1 MSSTDGSLYEVLTR
15 LSEDSHA
22 SENERELARR
32 AIRSRFGDISHLSD
46 DSSSLNDLRVADR
59 FVFSS
64 GSSRLQDAKLF
75 SFARLVSS
83 VIPVFIVIES
93 DESLTIRGDY
103 RYVDVAFNMWSLAER
118 ASEYFSD
125 EDRAYAAFRGVLQ
138 ELVRSQ
144 RGELVPHE
152 LIDRVRDVLESDA
165 EPMRGTPMKVG
176 RRAVNSARS
185 VIDDATRRSFYK

>member
-15 LSEDSHA
+15 LSEDPHA

-32 AIRSRFGDISHLSD
+32 AIRSRFGDVSRLLD
-46 DSSSLNDLRVADR
+46 GSSSLNDLKVADR
-59 FVFSS
+59 FIFSS

-75 SFARLVSS
+75 SFARIVSS
-83 VIPVFIVIES
+83 VIPVFVIIES
-93 DESLTIRGDY
+93 EDGLILRGDY
-103 RYVDVAFNMWSLAER
+103 RYVDIALNMWSLAER
-118 ASEYFSD
+118 ASEYFND
-125 EDRAYAAFRGVLQ
+125 DDRAYAAFRGVLQ

-165 EPMRGTPMKVG
+165 DPMRGAPMKVG

-185 VIDDATRRSFYK
+185 VIENATRRSFYK